1 MRTVADIIEEV
12 YDYLEEHCETIIEND
27 KYFPE

>member
-1 MRTVADIIEEV
+1 MRTVADIIEEA